1 MPSFATLSVFATVA
15 FSALTS
21 AVPVASPAGVSVP
34 AVARAD
40 VLSASAILTNLK
52 TTITPLAGQLCRF
65 LYLSECL
72 YIKINGRL
80 VAAMDAGDAT
90 PDNVAPVVNK
100 ITVALTTAIGQVKD
114 LNGQPK
120 DVVMAGNAPGETVPL
135 QNVAKLVSDVLFV
148 SSIYFVPNT
157 RTDAGS
163 VQLLIPTLAGLLKIV
178 GPGGDL
184 DPILGPVG

>member
-1 MPSFATLSVFATVA
+1 MASDAKRINTPNTDFSSSPKSYCLYTHSLAALVYYTMPSFATLSVFATVA

-52 TTITPLAGQLCRF
+52 TTIAPLAGQLCRF
-65 LYLSECL
+65 LYLPECL
-72 YIKINGRL
+72 YIKINGRP
-80 VAAMDAGDAT
+80 VAAMGAGDAT

-120 DVVMAGNAPGETVPL
+120 DV
-135 QNVAKLVSDVLFV
+135 
-148 SSIYFVPNT
+148 
-157 RTDAGS
+157 
-163 VQLLIPTLAGLLKIV
+163 
-178 GPGGDL
+178 
-184 DPILGPVG
+184 